1 MSDPVTNVE
10 IEDVLASIRRLVSED
25 SRPEIAAKDVPGKL
39 VLTPALRISDA
50 PGGAE
55 SKASAAAA
63 TAEAAP
69 AMAVDSPYIPDDNY
83 AEDTEEPQPLES
95 ADLEARF
102 ADMVEEED
110 VAADVVAAPVEPA
123 FDAAPMRSVR
133 IKPEPTQP
141 EPVEWEDAVAEEP
154 ASAHTSADVGYD
166 AYEIDAAEEEDEA
179 EFVEAPAYDA
189 AGAEAEDDADLDDLS
204 EFGGEEEGILDEETL
219 RELVTDIVR
228 QELQG
233 ALGER
238 ITRNVRKLVRRE
250 IHRALTSHDLQ

>member
-1 MSDPVTNVE
+1 MTNVE

-25 SRPEIAAKDVPGKL
+25 SRPETAPQDVPGKL

-50 PGGAE
+50 PEATE
-55 SKASAAAA
+55 SEPCAGSAAGDD
-63 TAEAAP
+63 TVS
-69 AMAVDSPYIPDDNY
+69 AVEPGGHYIPDDDY

-102 ADMVEEED
+102 ADMVEEEELD
-110 VAADVVAAPVEPA
+110 DLAESGPAEPEFGAAAAQEADLQAVAEDAASADWEEAETVEESASAYTASDAAYGGFEVNEVEEAPVEDPIEA
-123 FDAAPMRSVR
+123 VEFRHAAHADTDLEDLAEFDA
-133 IKPEPTQP
+133 
-141 EPVEWEDAVAEEP
+141 
-154 ASAHTSADVGYD
+154 
-166 AYEIDAAEEEDEA
+166 
-179 EFVEAPAYDA
+179 
-189 AGAEAEDDADLDDLS
+189 
-204 EFGGEEEGILDEETL
+204 EEEGILDEETL
-219 RELVTDIVR
+219 REMVTDIVR

>member
-50 PGGAE
+50 PGEAE
-55 SKASAAAA
+55 SEASAAAA
-63 TAEAAP
+63 PAESAP
-69 AMAVDSPYIPDDNY
+69 AMAADSPYIPDDNY

-110 VAADVVAAPVEPA
+110 VAADVVAASVEPA

-133 IKPEPTQP
+133 VKPEPTQP

-154 ASAHTSADVGYD
+154 VSAQTPADAGFD
-166 AYEIDAAEEEDEA
+166 AYEIDTAEDEEEA

-189 AGAEAEDDADLDDLS
+189 AGAEADFDDLS